1 MHNEIDKWLNG
12 QANDNP
18 VARAELARV
27 LVKKVYDFVK
37 LNRPEG

>member
-18 VARAELARV
+18 VARAELARF
-27 LVKKVYDFVK
+27 LVKKVYNFVK